1 MTNDQRPT
9 TNDQRPMTTPSPESV
24 TQLVAQF
31 ESELAQVRS
40 ARDAQSL
47 RDRFLGRKNSVVT
60 SWMQL
65 LASAPP
71 DQKKSIGRYAN
82 DLKQAIGP
90 GGGRFGGGAKAGG
103 GAGGRAAGPPRAP
116 PPPRGPLPPPPR
128 RP

>member
-47 RDRFLGRKNSVVT
+47 RDRFLGRKNSVVA

-71 DQKKSIGRYAN
+71 DQKKSIGRSAN
-82 DLKQAIGP
+82 ALKQAIEARWAEYAEAARTGAAPADALDGTLP
-90 GGGRFGGGAKAGG
+90 GR
-103 GAGGRAAGPPRAP
+103 
-116 PPPRGPLPPPPR
+116 LPFLGHRHP
-128 RP
+128 